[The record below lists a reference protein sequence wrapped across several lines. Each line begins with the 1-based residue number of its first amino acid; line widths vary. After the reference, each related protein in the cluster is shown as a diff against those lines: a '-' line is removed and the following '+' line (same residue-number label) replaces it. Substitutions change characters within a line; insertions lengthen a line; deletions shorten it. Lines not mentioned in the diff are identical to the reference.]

1 MNMFGI
7 LQLGMLACAVILI
20 LVVIVIIIAVF
31 FKLILEF
38 LPATAAA
45 VLIFLV
51 TGSIIYSLVA
61 FVIIALIMTFA
72 KRRKF

>member
-1 MNMFGI
+1 MFGI
-7 LQLGMLACAVILI
+7 LQLGVLACVALLI
-20 LVVIVIIIAVF
+20 LVLIVIVIAVF

-51 TGSIIYSLVA
+51 TGSIIYSLAA

-72 KRRKF
+72 SKKY

>member
-1 MNMFGI
+1 MFGI
-7 LQLGMLACAVILI
+7 LQLGVLACVALLL
-20 LVVIVIIIAVF
+20 LVVIVMVIAVF

-45 VLIFLV
+45 ILIFLV
-51 TGSIIYSLVA
+51 TGSIIYSLAA

-72 KRRKF
+72 SKKY